1 MNIQVEVNKIIPKR
15 FVYEAPGM
23 TSALEFNKTVCI
35 DRILYNTL
43 TAMKID
49 TDNPNRAESSLKLD
63 YKRFTQLLPEINRI
77 LKDLRIAITSSSIVS
92 DDAVVYADAMVPYIL
107 VRV

>member
-35 DRILYNTL
+35 DRTLYNTL

-49 TDNPNRAESSLKLD
+49 TDNADRPESSLRLD

-77 LKDLRIAITSSSIVS
+77 LKDLRIAITTSSTVS
-92 DDAVVYADAMVPYIL
+92 DNPNVYADAMVPYIL
-107 VRV
+107 NRV